1 MNSFIRFF
9 PTNRK
14 RGELIQMR
22 EIKIRMQEEEADAVK
37 RKAKEAGM
45 SQSAYIRKLIESG
58 DGSIR
63 SVKTEDLTDLM
74 NLYTCMCE
82 GVEILAEL
90 VRNGRLG
97 IRTKT
102 EAEIEMLIFKR
113 KLNEIEKMVKEIVSA
128 EYKKIAREQ

>member
-1 MNSFIRFF
+1 
-9 PTNRK
+9 
-14 RGELIQMR
+14 MR
-22 EIKIRMQEEEADAVK
+22 ELKIRMQEEEADAVK

-58 DGSIR
+58 DGTIR

-102 EAEIEMLIFKR
+102 ESEIEMLIFKR

-128 EYKKIAREQ
+128 EYKKIAREQQEVRK